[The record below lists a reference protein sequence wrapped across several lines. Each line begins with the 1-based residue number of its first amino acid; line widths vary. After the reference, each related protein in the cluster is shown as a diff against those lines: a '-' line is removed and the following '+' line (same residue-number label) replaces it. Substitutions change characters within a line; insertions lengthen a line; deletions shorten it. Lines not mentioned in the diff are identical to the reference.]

1 MNPGPW
7 LGPYPAANVRPPPMP
22 RPVRTAALAILG
34 LCAAALAGAASSA
47 SAQADREPMATVF
60 TFQGRGWGHGVGMSQ
75 YGARGQA
82 LAGRGAA
89 AILRHYY
96 RGTRLT
102 TAPTRT
108 VKVLLAEG
116 AGSVAAS
123 SPRAW
128 RAVGATAGGRRTVK
142 LARGAVVT
150 VRPRRGGRTV
160 LLRGARRLATFTGTV
175 RLVPARRASVAWGEG
190 GPRADQRYRGELR
203 AVPSGRRLDVVNA
216 VGLEDYLRGVVPR
229 EMPVEWGDDA
239 PAALA
244 VQAVA
249 ARSYALA
256 TMQPGAVYDL
266 FDDDRSQTYGGI
278 ASEDPRSNRA
288 VQATRSTVL
297 TYGGKVITAYFFST
311 SGGRTENVE
320 NVFRGSP
327 PRPYL
332 VSVPDPYDRGSPY
345 HASWPDPPSFTGAG
359 LGRALGLDG
368 PVDRVEILSRGVS
381 PRVRIARFVARSGRS
396 AEFTGIELRST
407 LGLRDSWFRVIRRTM
422 PRSAA
427 ARLVGGT

>member
-1 MNPGPW
+1 
-7 LGPYPAANVRPPPMP
+7 
-22 RPVRTAALAILG
+22 
-34 LCAAALAGAASSA
+34 
-47 SAQADREPMATVF
+47 
-60 TFQGRGWGHGVGMSQ
+60 MSQ

-96 RGTRLT
+96 RGTALT
-102 TAPTRT
+102 TARTRT

-116 AGSVAAS
+116 VARLAAS

-128 RAVGATAGGRRTVK
+128 RAVGAAAGGRGHRAVP
-142 LARGAVVT
+142 LRPRAVVT
-150 VRPRRGGRTV
+150 VRAGRGGRT
-160 LLRGARRLATFTGTV
+160 LLVRGGRRVATFAGGV
-175 RLVPARRASVAWGEG
+175 RLVPGRRGGVAWGEG
-190 GPRADQRYRGELR
+190 RPSTEQRYRGELR
-203 AVPSGRRLDVVNA
+203 AVPSGGRLDVVNA
-216 VGLEDYLRGVVPR
+216 VGLEDYLKGVVPR
-229 EMPVEWGDDA
+229 EMPADWGDDA
-239 PAALA
+239 PAALQ

-256 TMQPGAVYDL
+256 TMEPGAVYDL

-278 ASEDPRSNRA
+278 ASEDPRSTRA
-288 VQATRSTVL
+288 VEATRHTVL
-297 TYGGKVITAYFFST
+297 KYRGRVITAYFFST

-320 NVFRGSP
+320 NVFSGSP

-368 PVDRVEILSRGVS
+368 PVARVEVLARGVS
-381 PRVRIARFVARSGRS
+381 PRVRSARVTARSGDS
-396 AEFTGIELRST
+396 AVFTGIQLRSA
-407 LGLRDSWFRVIRRTM
+407 LGLRDSWFRVTRRTM

-427 ARLVGGT
+427 NRLVGGA

>member
-1 MNPGPW
+1 MR
-7 LGPYPAANVRPPPMP
+7 RPL
-22 RPVRTAALAILG
+22 RTATFAALP
-34 LCAAALAGAASSA
+34 LCAAGLAGASAA
-47 SAQADREPMATVF
+47 SAQADREPMATVY
-60 TFQGRGWGHGVGMSQ
+60 TFKGRGWGHGVGMSQ

-82 LAGRGAA
+82 LAGRRAA

-116 AGSVAAS
+116 AARVAVS
-123 SPRAW
+123 SPRRW
-128 RAVGATAGGRRTVK
+128 RAVGAAAGGRGHRSVR
-142 LARGAVVT
+142 LAGRAVLT
-150 VRPRRGGRTV
+150 VRAGAGGRTV
-160 LLRGARRLATFTGTV
+160 LLRGSRRVATFAGGV
-175 RLVPARRASVAWGEG
+175 RLVPARRGSVAWGQG
-190 GPRADQRYRGELR
+190 SPRADRRYRGEVR
-203 AVPSGRRLDVVNA
+203 AVPSGGGLDLVNA
-216 VGLEDYLRGVVPR
+216 VGLEDYLKGVVPR
-229 EMPVEWGDDA
+229 EMPPDWGDDA
-239 PAALA
+239 PAALQ

-256 TMQPGAVYDL
+256 TLKPGAVYDL
-266 FDDDRSQTYGGI
+266 FDDDRSQTYGGV
-278 ASEDPRSNRA
+278 ASEDPRSSRA
-288 VQATRSTVL
+288 VDATRKTVL
-297 TYGGKVITAYFFST
+297 TYGGEVITAYFFST

-320 NVFRGSP
+320 NVFGGAP

-368 PVDRVEILSRGVS
+368 PVDRVEILARGVS
-381 PRVRIARFVARSGRS
+381 PRVRSARFTARSGAS
-396 AEFTGIELRST
+396 AVVTGIQVRST

-422 PRSAA
+422 PRSQAD
-427 ARLVGGT
+427 RLVGGA

>member
-1 MNPGPW
+1 MP
-7 LGPYPAANVRPPPMP
+7 PAL
-22 RPVRTAALAILG
+22 RTAALAALG
-34 LCAAALAGAASSA
+34 LCAAALGGASAA
-47 SAQADREPMATVF
+47 SAQADREPMATVY

-82 LAGRGAA
+82 IAGRGAA

-102 TAPTRT
+102 TARTRT
-108 VKVLLAEG
+108 VKVLLGEG
-116 AGSVAAS
+116 VGSFAAS
-123 SPRAW
+123 SARAW
-128 RAVGATAGGRRTVK
+128 RALGAGARGRRAVR
-142 LARGAVVT
+142 LPPGAAVT
-150 VRPRRGGRTV
+150 VRAGRGGRTV
-160 LLRGARRLATFTGTV
+160 LLRGARRLATFAGAV
-175 RLVPARRASVAWGEG
+175 RLVPARRGGVAWGEG
-190 GPRADQRYRGELR
+190 APRADQRYRGELR
-203 AVPSGRRLDVVNA
+203 AVPSGGGLDVVNA
-216 VGLEDYLRGVVPR
+216 LGLEDYLKGVVPR
-229 EMPVEWGDDA
+229 EMPPDWGDDA
-239 PAALA
+239 PAALQ

-256 TMQPGAVYDL
+256 TMEPGAVYDL

-278 ASEDPRSNRA
+278 ASEDPRSTRA
-288 VQATRSTVL
+288 VGATRNRVL
-297 TYGGKVITAYFFST
+297 TYGGRVITAYFFST

-320 NVFRGSP
+320 NVFSGSP

-359 LGRALGLDG
+359 LARALGLDG
-368 PVDRVEILSRGVS
+368 PVDRIEILGRGVS
-381 PRVRIARFVARSGRS
+381 PRVRSARVTSRSGDS
-396 AEFTGIELRST
+396 AVFTGIELRST

-427 ARLVGGT
+427 DRLVGGA

>member
-1 MNPGPW
+1 M
-7 LGPYPAANVRPPPMP
+7 
-22 RPVRTAALAILG
+22 
-34 LCAAALAGAASSA
+34 
-47 SAQADREPMATVF
+47 
-60 TFQGRGWGHGVGMSQ
+60 
-75 YGARGQA
+75 
-82 LAGRGAA
+82 
-89 AILRHYY
+89 
-96 RGTRLT
+96 
-102 TAPTRT
+102 
-108 VKVLLAEG
+108 
-116 AGSVAAS
+116 
-123 SPRAW
+123 
-128 RAVGATAGGRRTVK
+128 K

-203 AVPSGRRLDVVNA
+203 AVPSGGRLDVVNA

-229 EMPVEWGDDA
+229 EMPVDWGDDA

-256 TMQPGAVYDL
+256 TMEPGAVYDL
-266 FDDDRSQTYGGI
+266 FDDDRSQTYGGV